1 MELKVKSYSSQ
12 SSLISSIIFVI
23 IGAIL
28 FSNADRVIEIISIA
42 IGLILATTGII
53 SLVIYY
59 FKLKKNNH
67 SETGSLTLG
76 IITIILAIIFIFF
89 SSLVEQFIRFIIG
102 GWILF
107 SGIIRL
113 INALSSGKRNTTF
126 IPLLIV
132 SALLILVGIYTIV
145 VGDVILSTIG
155 LIMMIYAVIEIIGF
169 IFYSKDKEEKET
181 EGTTSLIISK
191 NENQKT
197 EKKNNKKIKD
207 VEEDVE
213 ETEK

>member
-12 SSLISSIIFVI
+12 SSLISSIIFFI

-113 INALSSGKRNTTF
+113 INALSSGKRNTIINSICFTNIGWYLHNSCWRCNF
-126 IPLLIV
+126 I
-132 SALLILVGIYTIV
+132 YNR
-145 VGDVILSTIG
+145 
-155 LIMMIYAVIEIIGF
+155 F
-169 IFYSKDKEEKET
+169 
-181 EGTTSLIISK
+181 
-191 NENQKT
+191 
-197 EKKNNKKIKD
+197 NND
-207 VEEDVE
+207 DLCSN
-213 ETEK
+213 

>member
-12 SSLISSIIFVI
+12 SSLISSIIFFI

-28 FSNADRVIEIISIA
+28 FSNADRVIEIITIA
-42 IGLILATTGII
+42 IGIILATTSII

-67 SETGSLTLG
+67 SETGNLALG
-76 IITIILAIIFIFF
+76 IVTFILAIIFIFF

-132 SALLILVGIYTIV
+132 SVLLILVGIYTIV

-155 LIMMIYAVIEIIGF
+155 LIMMIYAVIEIAGF

-181 EGTTSLIISK
+181 EGTTSLIIS
-191 NENQKT
+191 NDD
-197 EKKNNKKIKD
+197 KKNIQSKKKKKVKD
-207 VEEDVE
+207 VEES
-213 ETEK
+213 EK

>member
-12 SSLISSIIFVI
+12 SSLISSIIFFI

-28 FSNADRVIEIISIA
+28 FSNADRVIEIITIA
-42 IGLILATTGII
+42 IGIILATTGII
-53 SLVIYY
+53 SLIIYY

-67 SETGSLTLG
+67 SETSNLTLG
-76 IITIILAIIFIFF
+76 IVTLILAIIFIFF
-89 SSLVEQFIRFIIG
+89 SSLIEQFIRFIIG

-113 INALSSGKRNTTF
+113 VNALSSGKRNTTF
-126 IPLLIV
+126 LPLLIV
-132 SALLILVGIYTIV
+132 SVLLILVGIYTIV

-155 LIMMIYAVIEIIGF
+155 LIMMIYAIIEIAGF

-181 EGTTSLIISK
+181 EGTTSLIIS
-191 NENQKT
+191 NDN
-197 EKKNNKKIKD
+197 KKNIEIKKKKKVKD
-207 VEEDVE
+207 VEES
-213 ETEK
+213 EK